1 MPQVLVSTFN
11 VWECQYCPYT
21 VQGGTLKNVALKKRL
36 HVKVCK
42 CSQVDLHR
50 VRSIP
55 GGKCG
60 SFLHYSHSAGKNVTV
75 AGSFHNHHVHHH

>member
-11 VWECQYCPYT
+11 VWACQYCPYT
-21 VQGGTLKNVALKKRL
+21 VQGSTIKNVALKNRL

-42 CSQVDLHR
+42 CSHVDLQR

-60 SFLHYSHSAGKNVTV
+60 SFVRLSLAAGKNVTV
-75 AGSFHNHHVHHH
+75 AGSFHSPDSTH